1 MKKLLI
7 LAALAI
13 TFVSCKK
20 ETPQPTNNKCNCAE
34 VTYLKWFYTQNTWE
48 EQNRVN
54 TQQMD
59 CWRHGEVTSEWNT
72 TQIGLPQEWKKQIV
86 CE

>member
-20 ETPQPTNNKCNCAE
+20 ETPQPNNKCNCAE

-48 EQNRVN
+48 EQSRGN